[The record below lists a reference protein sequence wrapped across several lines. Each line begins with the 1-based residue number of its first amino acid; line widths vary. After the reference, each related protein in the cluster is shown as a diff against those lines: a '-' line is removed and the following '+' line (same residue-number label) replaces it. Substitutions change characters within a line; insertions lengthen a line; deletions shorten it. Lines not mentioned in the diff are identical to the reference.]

1 MFKHVEDIACFFSNQ
16 SPREIFAN
24 VARSVADVRPT
35 GFTLV
40 ANGGPEPLTAGTIGG
55 LACELSPAFRRNGAT
70 FYKVMIHY
78 DSPIKDVS

>member
-1 MFKHVEDIACFFSNQ
+1 MLKILHLFQI
-16 SPREIFAN
+16 SPPGYQQI
-24 VARSVADVRPT
+24 ARSIADVRPT

-55 LACELSPAFRRNGAT
+55 LACELSPAFRRTGAT
-70 FYKVMIHY
+70 FYKVSYDSRLHY